1 MRTMRRMMLKKLIC
15 IFISSS
21 PSFVTQLSRQRPSMG
36 ICPLIYTSRFS
47 MKLWDMTSIEASKSS
62 LTSSAETICP
72 GIMRTMLGEAISC
85 SSRLIRP
92 WMLPALHSM
101 RTKKS
106 SL

>member
-1 MRTMRRMMLKKLIC
+1 
-15 IFISSS
+15 
-21 PSFVTQLSRQRPSMG
+21 
-36 ICPLIYTSRFS
+36 
-47 MKLWDMTSIEASKSS
+47 MKLWDMTSIDASKSS
-62 LTSSAETICP
+62 LASSTETICP